1 MNAQYAV
8 AVGILVDDGLALV
21 ARRRPG
27 KHLEGSWEFPGGKV
41 QPGETREQ
49 ALRREIQEEIGV
61 GFDTACELCEVE
73 HRYVDRTVL
82 LTFFLCTGMRG
93 EASGRERQEIR
104 WVDAGELEELSTP
117 RANRTVIRRLEDILV
132 RRRSPR

>member
-82 LTFFLCTGMRG
+82 LTFFLCTGIRG
-93 EASGRERQEIR
+93 EPSGRESQEVR
-104 WVDAGELEELSTP
+104 WVDADELAELPTP
-117 RANRTVIRRLEDILV
+117 EANRGVIRRLEGILT
-132 RRRSPR
+132 RRRPAR